1 MNTPFGCQ
9 LLDAIYDF
17 MTFLNPAMGD
27 SLFLFLSRPFVF
39 FWLFLLGDY

>member
-9 LLDAIYDF
+9 PLDAIYDF

-27 SLFLFLSRPFVF
+27 SLFFVFSRPFVF
-39 FWLFLLGDY
+39 FLCFLLGDY